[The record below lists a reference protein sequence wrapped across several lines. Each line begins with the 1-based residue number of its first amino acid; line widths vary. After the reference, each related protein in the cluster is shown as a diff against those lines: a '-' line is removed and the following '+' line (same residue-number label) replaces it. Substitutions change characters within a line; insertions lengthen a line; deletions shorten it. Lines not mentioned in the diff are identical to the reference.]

1 MNRGIDAR
9 TGVRMCGGVLL
20 VMLLMVALGADWLA
34 PYDPDAQTG
43 RPFEQPS
50 AAHWLGAN
58 DIGQDILSELI
69 HGTRASLTIGVLAA
83 TLSVAIGTAFGLLA
97 GYFRG
102 WADAVLMRLVDVV
115 LIIPFLPLM
124 ILLSAYLGPSRWNL
138 IAIIGLLTWAR
149 PARVIRAQTLSLVQ
163 RDYLMAVRAL
173 GADHVRLLRRHVL
186 PAVLPMAMT
195 QFVLAA
201 SSAILLEAGLS
212 FLGLGDPTQKSWGT
226 MLFYAQ
232 ARNAFL
238 TGSWPWWVVP
248 PGLMITAS
256 VLSFALLSFGRDG
269 AARRSSG

>member
-1 MNRGIDAR
+1 VKRGLDHGR
-9 TGVRMCGGVLL
+9 SLRVLGGVLFTAL
-20 VMLLMVALGADWLA
+20 VMVAAGADWIA
-34 PYDPDAQTG
+34 PYDPNAQIG
-43 RPFEQPS
+43 RPFEAPS

-69 HGTRASLTIGVLAA
+69 HGTRASLTIGLLAA
-83 TLSVAIGTAFGLLA
+83 ALSVAIGTAFGLLA
-97 GYFRG
+97 GYCRG
-102 WADAVLMRLVDVV
+102 WTDATLMRLADVV
-115 LIIPFLPLM
+115 MTIPFLPLM

-163 RDYLMAVRAL
+163 RDHVLAVRAL
-173 GADHVRLLRRHVL
+173 GAGDVRIMRRHVL
-186 PAVLPMAMT
+186 PAVLPLAMT

-226 MLFYAQ
+226 MLYYAQ

-248 PGLMITAS
+248 PGLMITVS
-256 VLSFALLSFGRDG
+256 VLSFALLTF
-269 AARRSSG
+269 AREESVPRSA